1 MMFWDGSWPS
11 LFCTKRNS
19 MKIYEDVKNIKG
31 IGEKTG
37 ALLNKLGV
45 YSVEDLLHFFP
56 RTYIQYSDPVK
67 LKNAKVGETGAF
79 YLFIENDFN
88 FRKTPRMNIGTG
100 LASDGENAANI
111 VFFNAPYLKN
121 RLLKGRSFVFYGKLV
136 FENNRYK
143 LEHPLIFTLDEYHSL
158 QSSLQPVYPLTRGLS
173 NKLVQKSVK
182 AAIEEAQYPYLYE
195 EYLPGNLV
203 NEYSLCPVK
212 DAIKGMHFPGDISE
226 MKTARRRLAFDEIFL
241 FIYLMKSMSEDAK
254 EEISD
259 YKYMDTAYPDR
270 LIEALP
276 YRLTNAQL
284 KVFNEIRNDLTSGF
298 VMNRLVQGDVGSGKT
313 IVAFLALLLC
323 VDNGYQGALMA
334 PTELLASQH
343 FDNVTKLIKDFGLP
357 FKPVLLTGSV
367 KAKDKKIIYEKIA
380 NNEYNLVI
388 GTHALFQEKVVFKN
402 LSLVVTDEQHRFG
415 VKQRLSLNEKG
426 QKPHVLVMSATPI
439 PRTLAIVLYGDMHLS
454 VLDEKP
460 SSRLP
465 IKNCVVDTSYRPKA
479 YEFIVKQVREGRQ
492 VYIICPMVEE
502 SEGLE
507 NVENV
512 IDYTK
517 KIKNLLPSDIRI
529 EMIHGQMKADAK
541 KYIMD
546 EFALRNIDV
555 LVSTTV
561 IEVGIDV
568 PNATVMMVENAERFG
583 LSQLHQLRGRIGRG
597 EHQSYAIFIN
607 SSDNSHNKRLE
618 ILNKSNDGFYVAS
631 EDLKLRGAGD
641 LFGIRQSG
649 DLMFEI
655 ADVYEDADLMLQINE
670 SLTKLLKDDPELSKE
685 ENISL
690 KAYLDENKNKF
701 IDFGSI

>member
-1 MMFWDGSWPS
+1 
-11 LFCTKRNS
+11 
-19 MKIYEDVKNIKG
+19 MKIYEDIKNLKG

-45 YSVEDLLHFFP
+45 YSVEDLLHFYP
-56 RTYIQYSDPVK
+56 RAYVQYANPVK
-67 LKNAKVGETGAF
+67 LKEAKTGEVSAF
-79 YLFIENDFN
+79 YLFIENDFT
-88 FRKTPRMNIGTG
+88 FRKTTRMNVGTG
-100 LASDGENAANI
+100 VASDGENGVHIA
-111 VFFNAPYLKN
+111 FFNAPYLKN
-121 RLLKGRSFVFYGKLV
+121 RLIKGRYLIFYGKLL

-143 LEHPLIFTLDEYHSL
+143 LEHPLLFTLDEYKNL

-173 NKLVQKSVK
+173 NKLVQKTVK
-182 AAIEEAQYPYLYE
+182 AAIEESQYPYLYK
-195 EYLPGNLV
+195 EYLPKDIV
-203 NEYSLCPVK
+203 EEYQLCSIK
-212 DAIKGMHFPGDISE
+212 DAICGMHFPIDMNQMSR
-226 MKTARRRLAFDEIFL
+226 ARKRLAFDEIFL

-254 EEISD
+254 EEPSE

-284 KVFNEIRNDLTSGF
+284 KVFKEIREDLTSGF

-323 VDNGYQGALMA
+323 VDNGYQGAMMA
-334 PTELLASQH
+334 PTELLATQH
-343 FDNVTKLIKDFGLP
+343 FENINKLVSDFGLP

-388 GTHALFQEKVVFKN
+388 GTHALFQDKVAFNN

-426 QKPHVLVMSATPI
+426 KKPHVLVMSATPI
-439 PRTLAIVLYGDMHLS
+439 PRTLAIVLYGDMHIS

-479 YEFIVKQVREGRQ
+479 YEFIVKQVRDGRQ

-512 IDYTK
+512 IDYTMK
-517 KIKNLLPSDIRI
+517 LKSILPSDVRV

-541 KYIMD
+541 KYIME
-546 EFALRNIDV
+546 EFARRNIDV

-568 PNATVMMVENAERFG
+568 PNATVMMVEDAQRFG

-607 SSDNSHNKRLE
+607 SSDKKHNKRLE

-655 ADVYEDADLMLQINE
+655 ADVYEDADMMLQINDT
-670 SLTKLLKDDPELSKE
+670 LNILLAEDPDLSKDCHGA
-685 ENISL
+685 L
-690 KAYLDENKNKF
+690 KEYFEENKNKF